1 MGRFLLKAAF
11 GSEVL
16 IRGQRGAYLRADAY
30 SKTSYVNVAYKVLK
44 TDIIASRKVF

>member
-1 MGRFLLKAAF
+1 MGRFLLKAVF

-30 SKTSYVNVAYKVLK
+30 KKKCGKSEDAQYS
-44 TDIIASRKVF
+44 

>member
-16 IRGQRGAYLRADAY
+16 IRGQRGALRADAY
-30 SKTSYVNVAYKVLK
+30 KRKCVKSEDAQYSKKQNKLCQCW
-44 TDIIASRKVF
+44 I

>member
-11 GSEVL
+11 GSDVL

-30 SKTSYVNVAYKVLK
+30 K
-44 TDIIASRKVF
+44 RKCGKSEDAQYS